1 MQKFKNKMLIQKG
14 FTLVELLVCLFL
26 SVLIIALLC
35 QTILANN
42 RLYKG
47 DIVRTNLNQDLKS
60 AMVILS
66 STIKEAGENLAG
78 TFPAVELKKDEETGF
93 SEPVDFRAN
102 ISFDGGEAQS
112 KEYGFNTADFDA
124 VLLTDRGEYPFKK
137 GDVIWLDSE
146 PTKDENGLVDSTS
159 ADFTIVGVKPS
170 LYSVKY
176 MLKAV
181 VKEV

>member
-60 AMVILS
+60 AMVIQIFLF
-66 STIKEAGENLAG
+66 ILA
-78 TFPAVELKKDEETGF
+78 LIL
-93 SEPVDFRAN
+93 R
-102 ISFDGGEAQS
+102 Q
-112 KEYGFNTADFDA
+112 
-124 VLLTDRGEYPFKK
+124 LMFK
-137 GDVIWLDSE
+137 
-146 PTKDENGLVDSTS
+146 
-159 ADFTIVGVKPS
+159 
-170 LYSVKY
+170 
-176 MLKAV
+176 
-181 VKEV
+181 

>member
-60 AMVILS
+60 AM
-66 STIKEAGENLAG
+66 
-78 TFPAVELKKDEETGF
+78 
-93 SEPVDFRAN
+93 
-102 ISFDGGEAQS
+102 
-112 KEYGFNTADFDA
+112 
-124 VLLTDRGEYPFKK
+124 
-137 GDVIWLDSE
+137 
-146 PTKDENGLVDSTS
+146 
-159 ADFTIVGVKPS
+159 PS
-170 LYSVKY
+170 LLICFSMFLFILVPYANCV
-176 MLKAV
+176 LP
-181 VKEV
+181 